1 MPYNIEYEF
10 KIPKYIIEGVLDEYN
25 SENLHKN
32 EDIMI
37 KRLIMDYILNKYPDL
52 FDIDNKKYEEII
64 KNMKIE
70 DRGNKYIYVYI
81 YVDQN

>member
-10 KIPKYIIEGVLDEYN
+10 KIPKYIIEDILDEYN
-25 SENLHKN
+25 AENLHRN

-37 KRLIMDYILNKYPDL
+37 KRLILDYILNKYSDL
-52 FDIDNKKYEEII
+52 FDIDDKKYEEII

-70 DRGNKYIYVYI
+70 DKGNKYVYVYI
-81 YVDQN
+81 YVD

>member
-10 KIPKYIIEGVLDEYN
+10 KIPKYIIEGILDEYN
-25 SENLHKN
+25 AENLYKN
-32 EDIMI
+32 GDIMI
-37 KRLIMDYILNKYPDL
+37 KRLIVDYILNKYPDI
-52 FDIDNKKYEEII
+52 FDIDDKKYEEIV
-64 KNMKIE
+64 KNMRIE

>member
-10 KIPKYIIEGVLDEYN
+10 KIPKYIIEDILNEYN
-25 SENLHKN
+25 SENLNKD

-37 KRLIMDYILNKYPDL
+37 KRLILDYILNKYSDL
-52 FDIDNKKYEEII
+52 FDVDDKKYEEII

-81 YVDQN
+81 YVD

>member
-32 EDIMI
+32 GDIMI
-37 KRLIMDYILNKYPDL
+37 KRLIVDYILNKYPDL

>member
-37 KRLIMDYILNKYPDL
+37 KRLIIDYILNKYPDL
-52 FDIDNKKYEEII
+52 FDIDDKKYEEII

-70 DRGNKYIYVYI
+70 DKGNKYIYVYI

>member
-10 KIPKYIIEGVLDEYN
+10 KIPKYIIEGILDEYN
-25 SENLHKN
+25 SENLNKN

-52 FDIDNKKYEEII
+52 FDVDDKKYEEII

-81 YVDQN
+81 YVD

>member
-10 KIPKYIIEGVLDEYN
+10 KIPKYIIEGILDEYN
-25 SENLHKN
+25 SENMHKN

>member
-10 KIPKYIIEGVLDEYN
+10 KIPKNIVEGILDEY
-25 SENLHKN
+25 SVENLHKN

-37 KRLIMDYILNKYPDL
+37 KRLILGYILNKYPDL
-52 FDIDNKKYEEII
+52 FDIDDKKYEEII

-70 DRGNKYIYVYI
+70 DKGNKYIYVYI

>member
-37 KRLIMDYILNKYPDL
+37 KRLIIDYILNKYPDL
-52 FDIDNKKYEEII
+52 FDIDDKKYEEII

-70 DRGNKYIYVYI
+70 DKGNKYIYVYI
-81 YVDQN
+81 YLD

>member
-10 KIPKYIIEGVLDEYN
+10 KIPKYIIEGILDEYN
-25 SENLHKN
+25 SENLNKN

-52 FDIDNKKYEEII
+52 FDIDDKKYEEII

-81 YVDQN
+81 YVD

>member
-10 KIPKYIIEGVLDEYN
+10 KIPKYIIEGILDEYY
-25 SENLHKN
+25 SENMYKN
-32 EDIMI
+32 GDIMI

>member
-10 KIPKYIIEGVLDEYN
+10 KIPKYIIEGILDEYN
-25 SENLHKN
+25 SENVHKN

>member
-25 SENLHKN
+25 VEDLHKN
-32 EDIMI
+32 EDTMI
-37 KRLIMDYILNKYPDL
+37 KRLIFDYILNKYPDL
-52 FDIDNKKYEEII
+52 FDIDDKKYEEIV

-70 DRGNKYIYVYI
+70 DKGNKYINVYI
-81 YVDQN
+81 YVD

>member
-10 KIPKYIIEGVLDEYN
+10 KIPKYIIEGILDEYN
-25 SENLHKN
+25 SENVHKN

-52 FDIDNKKYEEII
+52 FDIDSKKYEEII

>member
-10 KIPKYIIEGVLDEYN
+10 KIPKYIIEGILDEYN
-25 SENLHKN
+25 SENVNKN

>member
-25 SENLHKN
+25 AENLHRN

-37 KRLIMDYILNKYPDL
+37 KRLILDYILNKYSDL
-52 FDIDNKKYEEII
+52 FDIDDKKYEEII

-70 DRGNKYIYVYI
+70 DKGNKYVYVYI
-81 YVDQN
+81 YVD

>member
-32 EDIMI
+32 GDIMI

>member
-1 MPYNIEYEF
+1 MQYNIEYEF
-10 KIPKYIIEGVLDEYN
+10 KIPKHIIEDISDEYN

-37 KRLIMDYILNKYPDL
+37 KRLILDYILNKYSDL

-70 DRGNKYIYVYI
+70 DKGNKYVYVYI
-81 YVDQN
+81 YVD

>member
-10 KIPKYIIEGVLDEYN
+10 KIPKYIIEGILDEYN
-25 SENLHKN
+25 SENLN
-32 EDIMI
+32 RNGDIMI
-37 KRLIMDYILNKYPDL
+37 KRLIVDYILNKYPDM
-52 FDIDNKKYEEII
+52 FDIDDKKYEEIL

>member
-10 KIPKYIIEGVLDEYN
+10 KIPKYIIEGILDECN
-25 SENLHKN
+25 AESLHKN
-32 EDIMI
+32 GDIMI
-37 KRLIMDYILNKYPDL
+37 KRLIADYILNKYPDL
-52 FDIDNKKYEEII
+52 FDIDDKKYEEIL

-70 DRGNKYIYVYI
+70 DKGNKYIYVYI

>member
-10 KIPKYIIEGVLDEYN
+10 KIPKYIIEDISDEYN
-25 SENLHKN
+25 VENLNKN

-37 KRLIMDYILNKYPDL
+37 KRLILDYILNKYPDL
-52 FDIDNKKYEEII
+52 FDIDDKKYEEII

-70 DRGNKYIYVYI
+70 DKGNKYIYVYI

>member
-10 KIPKYIIEGVLDEYN
+10 KIPKNIVEGILDEYN
-25 SENLHKN
+25 VENLHKN

-37 KRLIMDYILNKYPDL
+37 KRLILGYILNKYPDL
-52 FDIDNKKYEEII
+52 FDIDDKKYEEII

-70 DRGNKYIYVYI
+70 DKGNKYIYVYI
-81 YVDQN
+81 YLDQN

>member
-10 KIPKYIIEGVLDEYN
+10 KIPKNIVEGILDEYN
-25 SENLHKN
+25 VENLHKN
-32 EDIMI
+32 EDIVI
-37 KRLIMDYILNKYPDL
+37 KRLILGYILNKYPDL
-52 FDIDNKKYEEII
+52 FDIDDKKYEEII

-70 DRGNKYIYVYI
+70 DKGNKYIYVYI

>member
-10 KIPKYIIEGVLDEYN
+10 KIPKYIIEGILDEYN

>member
-10 KIPKYIIEGVLDEYN
+10 KIPKYIIEGVLEEYN
-25 SENLHKN
+25 SENMHKN

-37 KRLIMDYILNKYPDL
+37 KRLIMDYILNKYPYL
-52 FDIDNKKYEEII
+52 FDIDDKKYEEII

>member
-25 SENLHKN
+25 SENMHKN
-32 EDIMI
+32 GDIMI

-70 DRGNKYIYVYI
+70 DKGNKYVYVYI

>member
-10 KIPKYIIEGVLDEYN
+10 KIPKYIIEGILDEYN
-25 SENLHKN
+25 SENLN
-32 EDIMI
+32 RNGDIMI
-37 KRLIMDYILNKYPDL
+37 KRLIIDYILNKYPDL
-52 FDIDNKKYEEII
+52 FDIDDKKYEEIV

-70 DRGNKYIYVYI
+70 DKGNKYIYVYI

>member
-25 SENLHKN
+25 SENWHKN
-32 EDIMI
+32 GDIMI
-37 KRLIMDYILNKYPDL
+37 KRLIVDYILNKYPDL

>member
-32 EDIMI
+32 ADIMI

-52 FDIDNKKYEEII
+52 FDIDDKKYEEII

>member
-10 KIPKYIIEGVLDEYN
+10 KIPKYIIEGILDEYN
-25 SENLHKN
+25 SENLNKN
-32 EDIMI
+32 GDIMI
-37 KRLIMDYILNKYPDL
+37 KRLLLDYILNKYPDL
-52 FDIDNKKYEEII
+52 FDVDDKKYEEII

-81 YVDQN
+81 YVD

>member
-1 MPYNIEYEF
+1 MQYNIEYEF
-10 KIPKYIIEGVLDEYN
+10 KIPKYIIEDISDEYN

-37 KRLIMDYILNKYPDL
+37 KRLILDYILNKYPDL
-52 FDIDNKKYEEII
+52 FDIDDKKYEEII

-70 DRGNKYIYVYI
+70 DKGNKYIYVYI
-81 YVDQN
+81 YVD